1 MNFARR
7 TSQFA
12 TLLAIL
18 LLSQAASAQ
27 STGTVTQTVNQ
38 RNTIGAVTVSPTSGL
53 TTGDTATFSYTLH
66 TAGAPVVTTETV
78 QFMDGATP
86 IGTAQTLGSLA
97 GSNLLPYSQVD
108 TGHSWTT
115 TGTAPPTLTINT
127 GTGPDGST
135 SSATQV
141 VYPSTLANTSAM
153 FYAVPSGTNYA
164 NLPMTLSVW
173 AKSAAPTTLT
183 LTLADNPSVAASQS
197 STCAVT
203 STWQRCTLTYTFPA
217 GAGTGFSVAL
227 ASVGVATQTISL
239 WGVQVEQAASAGPYV
254 STIGTARPTG
264 GAGGT
269 VSFPYALLQPGTHT
283 ITVVYAGDANF
294 VGSTSNALTVVVSDE
309 TPPIAL
315 TVLPVSPQTYGT
327 SVTFTAVVTTPAGN
341 PGDVP
346 SGTITFLDGATTL
359 GSGAI
364 TMVAGSASVTLS
376 GASALA
382 VGSHSITA
390 VYSGDTHFTTV
401 TSTILTYVVTKVSA
415 TVTPSSSPNPSTY
428 GDSVTFSVTVSS
440 LTGATP
446 TGTVL
451 VVDTT
456 TSTTLGTI
464 TLVGGTGSLP
474 ATSLLTAGTHTITFT
489 YSGDSNYN

>member
-12 TLLAIL
+12 TLIAIL

-38 RNTIGAVTVSPTSGL
+38 RNTIGTVTVSPTSGL

-78 QFMDGATP
+78 QFMDGVTS
-86 IGTAQTLGSLA
+86 IGAAQTLGSVA

-108 TGHSWTT
+108 TGNGWTT
-115 TGTAPPTLTINT
+115 SGTAPPTPTINT

-141 VYPSTLANTSAM
+141 IYPSTIANTSAV

-183 LTLADNPSVAASQS
+183 LALADNPSVAASQS
-197 STCAVT
+197 TTCAVT

-254 STIGTARPTG
+254 STIGTARPAG
-264 GAGGT
+264 GTGGT

-309 TPPIAL
+309 TPPITL
-315 TVLPVSPQTYGT
+315 TVLPVSPQAYGT

-346 SGTITFLDGATTL
+346 SGTVTFMDGVTSL
-359 GSGAI
+359 GAI
-364 TMVAGSASVTLS
+364 TMVGGSASVTLV
-376 GASALA
+376 GPSALA

-390 VYSGDTHFTTV
+390 VYSGDTHFTAV
-401 TSTILTYVVTKVSA
+401 TSAILTYVVTKINA
-415 TVTPSSSPNPSTY
+415 TVTPASSLNPSTY

-456 TSTTLGTI
+456 SSTTLGTI

-474 ATSLLTAGTHTITFT
+474 ATSLITAGTHTITFT